1 MFNKIKEFF
10 LGKPKADTPQ
20 APYKVEAATANW
32 PFPRASEIAPE
43 PAPVVATAPAKK
55 PRAPARPKAAVD
67 KVSEFEQ
74 RLWEQS
80 VANMTPETK
89 PAKKA
94 PAEKPVVLKK
104 PRAKKTPAK

>member
-10 LGKPKADTPQ
+10 LGKPKAPAPE
-20 APYKVEAATANW
+20 APYKIEAPSTDW
-32 PFPRASEIAPE
+32 PFPKASEISPA

-55 PRAPARPKAAVD
+55 PRAPARPKAV
-67 KVSEFEQ
+67 
-74 RLWEQS
+74 
-80 VANMTPETK
+80 
-89 PAKKA
+89 